1 MILFYKKN
9 LPGVCIV
16 RNYFLAVVISF
27 LRSFYREK
35 TIQLDIFGKIKESVG
50 FSPFLNRSIN
60 FGTFRKKLLICFL
73 IFLVFPSCRRGSFDR
88 VKESSLQYLCK
99 SYLLFC
105 DHIVAKIDMFD
116 CDPLHNMYKGDGTHY
131 ISREILVD
139 DLTVEKEEKEM
150 EIFDPY
156 SEKKPKKEKAKDTS
170 SDFGK
175 NIRIDSRKLIRTFDT
190 ERGKKPSMTNGGESI
205 EEIRPCYPV
214 KPQYNQ
220 E

>member
-1 MILFYKKN
+1 M
-9 LPGVCIV
+9 
-16 RNYFLAVVISF
+16 
-27 LRSFYREK
+27 
-35 TIQLDIFGKIKESVG
+35 
-50 FSPFLNRSIN
+50 NRLIN
-60 FGTFRKKLLICFL
+60 FRTFRKRLWICFL

-99 SYLLFC
+99 RYLLFC

-116 CDPLHNMYKGDGTHY
+116 CDPLHNMYKSDGTHY
-131 ISREILVD
+131 INREILVD

-156 SEKKPKKEKAKDTS
+156 SEKKPKKEKVKDTS

-175 NIRIDSRKLIRTFDT
+175 NIRIDSRKLVRIFDT
-190 ERGKKPSMTNGGESI
+190 ERGKKPSMANGEESI

>member
-1 MILFYKKN
+1 MILFYKKY
-9 LPGVCIV
+9 LSSVYIA
-16 RNYFLAVVISF
+16 RNYLLAVVSF

-50 FSPFLNRSIN
+50 FSPFLNCSIY
-60 FGTFRKKLLICFL
+60 FKTFRKRLWICFL
-73 IFLVFPSCRRGSFDR
+73 IFLAFPSCRRGSFDR

-99 SYLLFC
+99 SYFLFC
-105 DHIVAKIDMFD
+105 DQIVAKIDMFD

-156 SEKKPKKEKAKDTS
+156 SEKNLK
-170 SDFGK
+170 
-175 NIRIDSRKLIRTFDT
+175 RKSKRHKF
-190 ERGKKPSMTNGGESI
+190 
-205 EEIRPCYPV
+205 
-214 KPQYNQ
+214 
-220 E
+220 